1 MSLRPV
7 LVLLLLAGCSRGED
21 ADLQYIGEAR
31 SLAAEWALIN
41 EQSNEGHLTT
51 SYVKTMRRSLREQL
65 HSTAKSLSQPQSRY
79 GQEIAWLESAPDGAP
94 PAELRAHAGKLK
106 QIEDSLESA

>member
-51 SYVKTMRRSLREQL
+51 SYVKTMRGACGNSSTRPPSRCRSPSLAMDRKSPGLKARGTAPRRLNSEPTPGSSSRLRIPL
-65 HSTAKSLSQPQSRY
+65 N
-79 GQEIAWLESAPDGAP
+79 
-94 PAELRAHAGKLK
+94 
-106 QIEDSLESA
+106 